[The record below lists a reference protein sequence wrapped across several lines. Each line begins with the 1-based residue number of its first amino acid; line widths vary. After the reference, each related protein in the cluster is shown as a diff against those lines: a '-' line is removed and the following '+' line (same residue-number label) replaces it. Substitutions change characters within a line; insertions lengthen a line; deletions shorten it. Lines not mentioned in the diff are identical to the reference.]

1 MFPWHM
7 TKLKPESPRSIL
19 LHLGVLFI
27 VLDSSDVEDVIA
39 SVVNEGSGMIEGE
52 RKDIVGMRKNVE
64 VRENSNIEGF
74 RIVKKRKQHMI
85 SLCAGDID
93 EKQHPFREPQQ
104 SRADSVLSFLS
115 FRQSIRKTDTYR
127 MKTSPKAPLFLP
139 SCHSSVFASYIIEEA
154 VRWSEGKC

>member
-39 SVVNEGSGMIEGE
+39 SVVDEGSGMIEGE
-52 RKDIVGMRKNVE
+52 RKDIVGMRKDVE

-93 EKQHPFREPQQ
+93 EKQHPFRE
-104 SRADSVLSFLS
+104 AEG
-115 FRQSIRKTDTYR
+115 IRIIP
-127 MKTSPKAPLFLP
+127 SLNNHGLIAFSP
-139 SCHSSVFASYIIEEA
+139 SCPSDNRSGRQTHTE
-154 VRWSEGKC
+154 